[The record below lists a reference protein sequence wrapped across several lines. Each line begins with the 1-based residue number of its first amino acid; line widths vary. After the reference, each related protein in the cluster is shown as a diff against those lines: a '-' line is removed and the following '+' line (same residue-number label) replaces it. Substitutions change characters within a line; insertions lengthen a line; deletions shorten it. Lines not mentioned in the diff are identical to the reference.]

1 MRVTRRGLLIGA
13 GVGGGLLLGWALTP
27 RQFAPPLEPG
37 KDEIAFNAWLKI
49 GADGVI
55 SVAVPQLEMG
65 QGVTTL
71 IPQVVAVELGADWR
85 QIAVEPAPVS
95 GAYPNVPLAAKWA
108 EHWMPVFSGLAGAPD
123 SLLARRFAESG
134 AFMATAD
141 GLSLAAYELPARIAA
156 ASARAMLCMAAADR
170 WDVAW
175 EQCEA
180 AGGFVTNGKQRLSF
194 AELASEAADYEP
206 PDPAPLRP
214 AAASERVS
222 TVPPGGKLAFP
233 RLDLPAKVDG
243 SLQFAGDVRL
253 PDMLYAAIRH
263 APHGQASL
271 GEYDAAKAKGLPG
284 FVRLVEGHDWLAA
297 VATDWWAAER
307 ALKEVAPRFS
317 VSHRAEST
325 LIARRMDEALMYGD
339 ATTIHA
345 AGEVPSKWS
354 VARRYDVAPALHATL
369 ETAGV
374 TARYDGAR
382 LELWT
387 ASQDPAEA
395 RRVGARALGIDAG
408 DVVLYPMPAG
418 GSFDRRLEHEHVAE
432 AALIAREAGKPVQ
445 LVWSRW
451 QEHVAGLPRTPV
463 SAVMAAQT
471 TVGGA
476 VAAWKARLVLPAA
489 SRQFGRRLFDAET
502 AQGALQASSGESDAG
517 AVEGAIPPYAV
528 PSQVI
533 EHVPVETLLPAGRM
547 RGQAHGYTAFFT
559 ECFIDELAQ
568 QAGREPL
575 SFRMALL
582 GQDPRLAQ
590 CLQRAASL
598 AGWNGGKDG
607 SGQGLACHRMAVNG
621 NWGWVAA
628 VATARRDQQ
637 GVRVDRLHCVADVGR
652 IVNVD
657 IARQQLEGGLVF
669 GLSLAL
675 GAATAFAEGLPL
687 SGRLGQLNLPM
698 LATCPEIEVDFVEGE
713 GEPFDPGELGV
724 AVVAPAVANALF
736 SATGLRFR
744 KLPLTEEAA

>member
-13 GVGGGLLLGWALTP
+13 GAGGGLLLGWALTP
-27 RQFAPPLEPG
+27 RSFAPPLAPG
-37 KDEIAFNAWLKI
+37 KDEVAFNAWLKI
-49 GADGVI
+49 GSDGVV

-71 IPQVVAVELGADWR
+71 IPQIVAVELGADWR
-85 QIAVEPAPVS
+85 QVAVEPAPVS
-95 GAYPNVPLAAKWA
+95 GAYPNVPLAARWA
-108 EHWMPVFSGLAGAPD
+108 EYWMPALSSVAAAPD

-156 ASARAMLCMAAADR
+156 ASARAMLCMAAAER
-170 WDVAW
+170 WNLAW
-175 EQCEA
+175 EECEA
-180 AGGFVTNGKQRLSF
+180 ANGFVSNGKQRLSF
-194 AELASEAADYEP
+194 AELASEAADHEP
-206 PDPAPLRP
+206 PDPPALRP
-214 AAASERVS
+214 APASERVA
-222 TVPPGGKLAFP
+222 TVPPGGRLAFP

-253 PDMLYAAIRH
+253 PDMLFAAIRH
-263 APHGQASL
+263 APYGKASL
-271 GEYDAAKAKGLPG
+271 GEYDAGKAKGLPG
-284 FVRLVEGHDWLAA
+284 FVRLVAGSDWLAA

-307 ALKEVAPRFS
+307 ALKEVAPHFS
-317 VSHRAEST
+317 VSHRADST
-325 LIARRMDEALMYGD
+325 LIARRMEEALMYGD
-339 ATTIHA
+339 ATTIYA
-345 AGEVPSKWS
+345 AGEVPSRWS
-354 VARRYDVAPALHATL
+354 VALRYDVAPALHATL
-369 ETAGV
+369 ETASV
-374 TARYDGAR
+374 TARFDGAR
-382 LELWT
+382 LELWV

-395 RRVGARALGIDAG
+395 RRCGARALGIDAG

-418 GSFDRRLEHEHVAE
+418 GSFDRRLEHEHVTE
-432 AALIAREAGKPVQ
+432 AALIARETGKPVQ

-451 QEHVAGLPRTPV
+451 QEHVAGLPRAPV

-471 TVGGA
+471 TANGDLA
-476 VAAWKARLVLPAA
+476 SWKARLALPAA
-489 SRQFGRRLFDAET
+489 TSEFGRRLFG
-502 AQGALQASSGESDAG
+502 AQSAQQALAASSGESDA
-517 AVEGAIPPYAV
+517 AALDGAIPPYAV
-528 PSQVI
+528 PNQVI
-533 EHVPVETLLPAGRM
+533 EQVPVETLLPAGRM

-559 ECFIDELAQ
+559 ECFIDELAHR
-568 QAGREPL
+568 AGREPF

-607 SGQGLACHRMAVNG
+607 SGQGLACHRMSANG
-621 NWGWVAA
+621 QWGWVAA

-637 GVRVDRLHCVADVGR
+637 GVRVDKLHCVADIGR
-652 IVNVD
+652 IVNAD

-669 GLSLAL
+669 GLGLAL

-687 SGRLGQLNLPM
+687 SARLGQLGLPM

-744 KLPLTEEAA
+744 KLPLVEEVE

>member
-1 MRVTRRGLLIGA
+1 MRVSRRGLLIGA
-13 GVGGGLLLGWALTP
+13 GVGGGLVLGWALTP
-27 RQFAPPLEPG
+27 RRFAPPLAPG
-37 KDEIAFNAWLKI
+37 KDEVAFNAWLKI
-49 GADGVI
+49 GSDGVV

-85 QIAVEPAPVS
+85 QVAVEPAPAS
-95 GAYPNVPLAAKWA
+95 GAYPNVPLAARWA
-108 EHWMPVFSGLAGAPD
+108 EHWMPAFSATAAAPD
-123 SLLARRFAESG
+123 SLIARRFAESG

-156 ASARAMLCMAAADR
+156 ASARAMLCMVAADR
-170 WDVAW
+170 WNVVW
-175 EQCEA
+175 EECEA
-180 AGGFVTNGKQRLSF
+180 ADGFVTHGKQRLSF
-194 AELASEAADYEP
+194 AELASEAAGYEP
-206 PDPAPLRP
+206 PDPPALRP
-214 AAASERVS
+214 APASERVA
-222 TVPPGGKLAFP
+222 TVPPGAKLAFP

-243 SLQFAGDVRL
+243 SLQFAGDLRL
-253 PDMLYAAIRH
+253 PDMLFAAIRH
-263 APHGQASL
+263 APHGKASL
-271 GEYDAAKAKGLPG
+271 GEYDAGKAKGLPG
-284 FVRLVEGHDWLAA
+284 FVRLVEGSDWLAA
-297 VATDWWAAER
+297 VATDWWAAEC

-317 VSHRAEST
+317 VSHRADST
-325 LIARRMDEALMYGD
+325 LIARRMDEALMFGD
-339 ATTIHA
+339 AATIHT
-345 AGEVPSKWS
+345 AGEIPPKWS
-354 VARRYDVAPALHATL
+354 IALRYDVAPALHTTL
-369 ETAGV
+369 ETASV
-374 TARYDGAR
+374 TARFDGTR
-382 LELWT
+382 LELWV

-395 RRVGARALGIDAG
+395 RRCGARALGIDAG
-408 DVVLYPMPAG
+408 EVVLYPMPAG

-451 QEHVAGLPRTPV
+451 QEQVAGLPRTPV

-471 TVGGA
+471 TANGDL
-476 VAAWKARLVLPAA
+476 AAWKARLALPAA
-489 SRQFGRRLFDAET
+489 TREFGRRLFGAES
-502 AQGALQASSGESDAG
+502 AQQALAASVGESDAA
-517 AVEGAIPPYAV
+517 AVDGAIPPYAV

-533 EHVPVETLLPAGRM
+533 EQVPVETLLPAGRM

-568 QAGREPL
+568 RAGREPL

-607 SGQGLACHRMAVNG
+607 SGQGLACHRMGANG
-621 NWGWVAA
+621 QWGWVAA

-637 GVRVDRLHCVADVGR
+637 GVRVDKLHCVADIGR
-652 IVNVD
+652 IVNAD

-669 GLSLAL
+669 GLGLAL

-687 SGRLGQLNLPM
+687 NGRLGQLGLPV
-698 LATCPEIEVDFVEGE
+698 LATCPEVEVDFVEGE

-724 AVVAPAVANALF
+724 AVVAPAVANALY

-744 KLPLTEEAA
+744 KLPLLEEAA